1 MVKKNIKT
9 FTCLLAGL
17 FIMGLTGFFMALV
30 QWNGNYEKRYR
41 TLGILTNHVLKLQY
55 AIDGSKQKLANYDY
69 MAFKTHAF
77 SKRYPEFSFIVDEVF
92 KKSHQYGFK
101 PDLVMGMVKVESG
114 YNPTAVSYK
123 GAYGLM
129 QVNLAV
135 WKDELNIDSQRI
147 FDVAYNLDLGLQILK
162 RYYMESRGNIKR
174 ALHLYNNGYLYN
186 KTAYAVK
193 VDSAML
199 SFTPSNASTAWPTLG
214 Y

>member
-1 MVKKNIKT
+1 MVRKNIKK
-9 FTCLLAGL
+9 FACLLAGL
-17 FIMGLTGFFMALV
+17 LLIGLSGFFMALT
-30 QWNGNYEKRYR
+30 QWNANYEKRYR

-55 AIDGSKQKLANYDY
+55 AIDGNKQKLANYDY

-77 SKRYPEFSFIVDEVF
+77 TKRYPSYSFIVDEVY

-101 PDLVMGMVKVESG
+101 PDLVMGMIKVESA

-129 QVNLAV
+129 QINLAV
-135 WKDELNIDSQRI
+135 WKDELSIDSQRI
-147 FDVAYNLDLGLQILK
+147 FEVAYNIDLGLQILK
-162 RYYMESRGNIKR
+162 RYYMESRGNMAR

-186 KTAYAVK
+186 NTAYAGK

-199 SFTPSNASTAWPTLG
+199 TFTPSKTTIAWPTLG